1 MTTESTAP
9 AHPQQPTEDDPI
21 EAKVRAVVEQAPP
34 LSDEQR
40 AKLAALLSGLRMR
53 QPPTAPDGDL

>member
-1 MTTESTAP
+1 MTPESDAP
-9 AHPQQPTEDDPI
+9 AQPQQATEDDPI

-40 AKLAALLSGLRMR
+40 AKLATLLSGRLG
-53 QPPTAPDGDL
+53 A